1 LQRATKKRYVQQQ
14 ENTKQSEE
22 TVFTEE
28 DFKKFEQE
36 YVE

>member
-1 LQRATKKRYVQQQ
+1 LQRAIEKRYIQQQ
-14 ENTKQSEE
+14 EKPKQSEE

-36 YVE
+36 YVK